1 MCSEE
6 MKDAFEW
13 SYCFLEVKGSS
24 DPRHLIFEINVGKR
38 RIRQKISKM
47 KWIGSGQTLIL
58 NSIGAKNN

>member
-38 RIRQKISKM
+38 RIRQKFQK
-47 KWIGSGQTLIL
+47 
-58 NSIGAKNN
+58 